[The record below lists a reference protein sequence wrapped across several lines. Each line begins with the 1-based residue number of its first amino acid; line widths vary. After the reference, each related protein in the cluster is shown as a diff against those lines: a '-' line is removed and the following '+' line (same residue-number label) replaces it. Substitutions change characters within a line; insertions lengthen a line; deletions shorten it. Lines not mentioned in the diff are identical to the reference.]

1 MVDSNLSSRIIRRF
15 TPIWGHAV
23 IYLSLLLL
31 TLSAAYAEKSYTV
44 DELVRKAQA
53 NNPAIGVAHSK
64 LRSYQALLDRAYLAW
79 LPTLRFEAFLAPL
92 PERRQLQECV
102 DLRLDDGTGLSQ
114 VFPCPGQNLQAD
126 ERITIDTDIGL
137 LARGS
142 AKVTLPIYTFGKVK
156 HAQRAARNGVMAGEL
171 GVDYARE
178 EIAFLVRQAY
188 YGAQVAYQALKII
201 EDALSR
207 FRKAKK
213 DIKKNLTEESGRFT
227 SNDLRKLLVEEAE
240 IRAKH
245 LETLALNEAAQEAL
259 RLAAN
264 LPLGSKVDLDTYRV
278 EQVHIQDRSNEEF
291 LELAYNARPDLQ
303 MAQAAV
309 AARRAQVDMARAD
322 YFPDIALVGAI
333 EYAKGTTAEE
343 PNDPF
348 ASDPYNYLN
357 WGVVLGATW
366 KLDFALL
373 KSDLKRARSRLL
385 QQEKEES
392 LLRQRVRL
400 DMMTKVADLRRRQG
414 EIQIRKEAR
423 TAAKSW
429 LVSNTLNFGLGL
441 TNTDQLLKSLTAYS
455 RAKLNYL
462 ISVYEFN
469 LAVARVSRE
478 VGLDLT
484 VKSDKK

>member
-1 MVDSNLSSRIIRRF
+1 MAELFLCLCMI
-15 TPIWGHAV
+15 
-23 IYLSLLLL
+23 LSL
-31 TLSAAYAEKSYTV
+31 SATTHAKEGYSV
-44 DELVRKAQA
+44 DELVRKAQS
-53 NNPAIGVAHSK
+53 NNPAVGIASSK
-64 LRSYQALLDRAYLAW
+64 LRNYQALLDRAYLAW
-79 LPTLRFEAFLAPL
+79 LPTLRFEAFVAPL

-102 DLRLDDGTGLSQ
+102 DLRIDDGTGLSQ
-114 VFPCPGQNLQAD
+114 VFPCPGQDLQAD

-137 LARGS
+137 LATAS

-156 HAQRAARNGVMAGEL
+156 HAQRAARNGVMVGEI
-171 GVDYARE
+171 GIDYARE

-188 YGAQVAYQALKII
+188 FGAQIAHQALKII

-207 FRKAKK
+207 FRKARK
-213 DIKKNLTEESGRFT
+213 DIEKDLRDETGRFT
-227 SNDLRKLLVEEAE
+227 SNDLRKMLVEEAE

-245 LETLALNEAAQEAL
+245 LETISLNEAAQEAL

-264 LPLGSKVDLDTYRV
+264 LAPGADVNLDTYV
-278 EQVHIQDRSNEEF
+278 LKQVRIQERSDEEF

-303 MAQAAV
+303 MASSAIS
-309 AARRAQVDMARAD
+309 ARQAQVDMARAD
-322 YFPDIALVGAI
+322 YYPDVALVGAI

-357 WGVVLGATW
+357 WGVVIGATW

-373 KSDLKRARSRLL
+373 NSELKRARSRLL
-385 QQEKEES
+385 QQEKEEG

-400 DMMTKVADLRRRQG
+400 DMMTKVADLRRRHG
-414 EIQIRKEAR
+414 EITIRKEAR
-423 TAAKSW
+423 SAAKSW

-441 TNTDQLLKSLTAYS
+441 TNTDQLLKSLTAYT

-462 ISVYEFN
+462 VSIYEFN
-469 LAVARVSRE
+469 LAVTKLSKE

-484 VKSDKK
+484 IKD

>member
-1 MVDSNLSSRIIRRF
+1 MVDSNLRRRILDESPPYWVRVVTCVLLFLCI
-15 TPIWGHAV
+15 HAPV
-23 IYLSLLLL
+23 S
-31 TLSAAYAEKSYTV
+31 AEKVYTIE
-44 DELVRKAQA
+44 ELVRKAQS

-79 LPTLRFEAFLAPL
+79 LPTLKFEAFLAPL

-102 DLRLDDGTGLSQ
+102 DLRFDDGTGLSQ
-114 VFPCPGQNLQAD
+114 VFPCPGQDLQAD

-188 YGAQVAYQALKII
+188 YGSQVAFQALKII

-207 FRKAKK
+207 FRKARN
-213 DIKKNLTEESGRFT
+213 DIEKNPQEESGRFT

-240 IRAKH
+240 IKAKH

-259 RLAAN
+259 RIAAN
-264 LPLGSKVDLDTYRV
+264 LPIGSKVELDSYRLQKV
-278 EQVHIQDRSNEEF
+278 DIQNRSNEEF

-322 YFPDIALVGAI
+322 YYPDIALVGAI

-373 KSDLKRARSRLL
+373 KSDLKQARSKLL
-385 QQEKEES
+385 QQEKEQN
-392 LLRQRVRL
+392 LLRQKVRL

-441 TNTDQLLKSLTAYS
+441 TNTDQLLRSLTAYS

-462 ISVYEFN
+462 VSVYEFN

-484 VKSDKK
+484 LKSD

>member
-1 MVDSNLSSRIIRRF
+1 M
-15 TPIWGHAV
+15 
-23 IYLSLLLL
+23 
-31 TLSAAYAEKSYTV
+31 
-44 DELVRKAQA
+44 DELIRKAQSS
-53 NNPAIGVAHSK
+53 NPAIGIANSK
-64 LRSYQALLDRAYLAW
+64 LRNYQALLDRAYLAW

-102 DLRLDDGTGLSQ
+102 DLRMDDGSGLSQ
-114 VFPCPGQNLQAD
+114 VFPCPGQDLQAD

-137 LARGS
+137 LATAS
-142 AKVTLPIYTFGKVK
+142 ARVTLPIYTFGKVK
-156 HAQRAARNGVMAGEL
+156 HAQRAARSGVMAGEL
-171 GVDYARE
+171 GIDFARE

-188 YGAQVAYQALKII
+188 YGAQISHQALKIM
-201 EDALSR
+201 EDALNR
-207 FRKAKK
+207 FRKARQDIEK
-213 DIKKNLTEESGRFT
+213 DLKEESGRFT

-240 IRAKH
+240 IKAKH
-245 LETLALNEAAQEAL
+245 LETIALSQAAQEAL
-259 RLAAN
+259 RIAAN
-264 LPLGSKVDLDTYRV
+264 LPLGAKVELDTYLL
-278 EQVHIQDRSNEEF
+278 QKANIQERSNEEF

-303 MAQAAV
+303 MAQSAV

-322 YFPDIALVGAI
+322 YYPDIALVGAI

-373 KSDLKRARSRLL
+373 KSDLKRAQSRLL
-385 QQEKEES
+385 EQEKQES
-392 LLRQRVRL
+392 LLRQKVRL
-400 DMMTKVADLRRRQG
+400 DMMTKVSDLRRRQS
-414 EIQIRKEAR
+414 EIEIRKDAR
-423 TAAKSW
+423 KAAKSW

-441 TNTDQLLKSLTAYS
+441 TNTDQLLKSLTAYT

-462 ISVYEFN
+462 ISLYEFN
-469 LAVARVSRE
+469 LAVARVSKE

-484 VKSDKK
+484 VKSKSK